1 MKLGPLRLDFIS
13 QRQQHFGW
21 TTKHE
26 MSEEVGRGIPPVAGR
41 IVRTRSNFM
50 QSKIMVQPQ
59 AQTGSTLQWEMAG
72 GDGVGSGGQGSLRV
86 PPELAENEV
95 VSRLFTD
102 NHQLR
107 EALRRSNVALRERC
121 EDMEKWQQ
129 LSRKEK
135 EFLTCRFQEAKA
147 LVERL
152 SQEKQDLWSQ
162 LNQTDPRAQAGSP
175 ILPQTNNLNC
185 LEKLEDREGKE
196 EDRTSQQ
203 TPPESVAYSSVCSS
217 VSTVFPSL
225 AESLTPP
232 EGEAWG
238 EGEGGAG
245 SKPADGSNQFLKLL
259 KSHKEKLE
267 ENLRELRDQ
276 KKELEVQK
284 EKVELERDRLLSTN
298 EQLQQKLMQMQGGS
312 VTEETV
318 QQSPACAEDS
328 DTSQVAK
335 LMEELQ
341 ITQSRC
347 SELQEKYDSLQK
359 TTAQLDKTEAR
370 LKQRDKEF
378 EQITKDS
385 EALKAQ
391 VTSLLGELHER
402 QSCLD
407 KSEVEGRLLQERLT
421 AKTEALQIKER
432 DMETMKK
439 QHSVT
444 VDQLRLQ
451 NENKETALKT
461 ERMLVTEEK
470 RKLAQLQQAYT
481 QLFTDYDTKLRNGG
495 EVEDKLREA
504 EMALV
509 MKQDLIDKL
518 KEELEQQRMSLETVP
533 VLAAQAEIFKA
544 DFLAEREARETLNQ
558 RKEELQEQLN
568 KAVAEIDLLKVG
580 VTSRARMEEMQ
591 QRHMGEYRAL
601 PTSGGMVSEE
611 LPDYRCPKCQYQA
624 PDIDT
629 LQIHVMDCIQ

>member
-1 MKLGPLRLDFIS
+1 
-13 QRQQHFGW
+13 
-21 TTKHE
+21 
-26 MSEEVGRGIPPVAGR
+26 
-41 IVRTRSNFM
+41 
-50 QSKIMVQPQ
+50 MVQPQ

-203 TPPESVAYSSVCSS
+203 TPPESV
-217 VSTVFPSL
+217 
-225 AESLTPP
+225 
-232 EGEAWG
+232 
-238 EGEGGAG
+238 
-245 SKPADGSNQFLKLL
+245 PADGSNQFLKLL

>member
-1 MKLGPLRLDFIS
+1 
-13 QRQQHFGW
+13 
-21 TTKHE
+21 
-26 MSEEVGRGIPPVAGR
+26 
-41 IVRTRSNFM
+41 
-50 QSKIMVQPQ
+50 MVQPQ

-72 GDGVGSGGQGSLRV
+72 GDAVGSNGQGSLRV

-107 EALRRSNVALRERC
+107 DALRRSNAALRERC

-129 LSRKEK
+129 RSRKEK
-135 EFLTCRFQEAKA
+135 EFLSCRFQEAKA

-162 LNQTDPRAQAGSP
+162 LNQMDPRGQAGSP
-175 ILPQTNNLNC
+175 IPQQRSNLNC
-185 LEKLEDREGKE
+185 LEKLEDGEEKE
-196 EDRTSQQ
+196 EDRTRQQ
-203 TPPESVAYSSVCSS
+203 TPPESV
-217 VSTVFPSL
+217 PI
-225 AESLTPP
+225 
-232 EGEAWG
+232 
-238 EGEGGAG
+238 
-245 SKPADGSNQFLKLL
+245 DGSNQFLKLL

-267 ENLRELRDQ
+267 ENLRELRGLN
-276 KKELEVQK
+276 KELEEQK
-284 EKVELERDRLLSTN
+284 EKAELERDRLLSAN

-312 VTEETV
+312 VTEETL
-318 QQSPACAEDS
+318 QQAPPCAGDA

-341 ITQSRC
+341 NTQSRC

-359 TTAQLDKTEAR
+359 TTVQLDKTEAR

-407 KSEVEGRLLQERLT
+407 KSEDEGRRLQERLA
-421 AKTEALQIKER
+421 AKAEALQVKER
-432 DMETMKK
+432 DMETLKK

-451 NENKETALKT
+451 TENLETALKT
-461 ERMLVTEEK
+461 ERMFLTEEK

-481 QLFTDYDTKLRNGG
+481 QLFKDYDTKLRNGG
-495 EVEDKLREA
+495 EVEDLGNRLREA
-504 EMALV
+504 EMALA

-518 KEELEQQRMSLETVP
+518 KEEVERQRMSLETVP

-544 DFLAEREARETLNQ
+544 DFLAERQARETLNQ

-568 KAVAEIDLLKVG
+568 KTAMEVDRLKLE
-580 VTSRARMEEMQ
+580 VTSRARMEVMQ
-591 QRHMGEYRAL
+591 QRHMDDYRL
-601 PTSGGMVSEE
+601 PCSNHPPSGEE